1 MRTLVAVASRHGAT
15 TAIAERIGDI
25 IRRELRDCGTD
36 AHVDVCPVEAVPGLD
51 GYNAVVLGSAVYMG
65 RWLKKART
73 FANAYAAQLTEIPVW
88 LFSSGPI
95 GDPPKPDA
103 DPSDIG
109 PIMDLLHAK
118 EHRRFAGRLE
128 RRQLGLA
135 ERVVVGAAKA
145 PDGDFR
151 DWLAIEVWAAEIA
164 ALLAL
169 AA

>member
-15 TAIAERIGDI
+15 TGIAERIGNI
-25 IRRELRDCGTD
+25 IRRELRDRGAD
-36 AHVDVCPVEAVPGLD
+36 AYVDVRSVEEVTTLD

-73 FANAYAAQLTEIPVW
+73 FANAHAAELTEIPVW

-95 GDPPKPDA
+95 GDPPKPDT

-109 PIMDLLHAK
+109 PIMDSLHAK
-118 EHRRFAGRLE
+118 EHRRFAGRLD

-135 ERVVVGAAKA
+135 ERAVLAAAKA

-151 DWLAIEVWAAEIA
+151 DWLASEVWAAEIA
-164 ALLAL
+164 AVLAL
-169 AA
+169 TA